1 MSIWSNA
8 FKINNG
14 RDLTEPEKEI
24 IIKAVE
30 KIKKRKLEDIA
41 LMFAESTRPIHTLTS
56 NLIYFAQPTL
66 GFIFSKDEMQKISE
80 ILENPKGLEFF
91 REKLKEEVK

>member
-14 RDLTEPEKEI
+14 RDLTEPEKEV

-56 NLIYFAQPTL
+56 NLIYFSQPTL